1 MKCAIIKIINMAKCI
16 DCKIKY
22 ADTQNFCHG
31 CGAVLT
37 KSSFLKF
44 GVKEENGFYERGI
57 IHYMRGVSHKAQKE
71 FETLLK
77 INRRDVDACYQL
89 GKIYE
94 ENGQK
99 KKALKAY
106 RRCLIY
112 DKDKKWEA
120 DVSARIK
127 RLEK

>member
-1 MKCAIIKIINMAKCI
+1 MAKCS

-22 ADTQNFCHG
+22 EDTQNFCHW
-31 CGAVLT
+31 CGSALI
-37 KSSFLKF
+37 KSKFLKF
-44 GVKEENGFYERGI
+44 SAKKENGFYERGI

-71 FETLLK
+71 FEALLK
-77 INRRDVDACYQL
+77 FNRRDADACYQL

-94 ENGQK
+94 ERGQK
-99 KKALKAY
+99 KKALKLY
-106 RRCLIY
+106 HRCLIY
-112 DKDKKWEA
+112 DEEKKWEA